1 MFILILSLTR
11 NNHFV
16 RYHSST
22 QQTSNWSNI
31 LVILGLEKN
40 ELIYNKLQS
49 MTFMSLKFLTHSK
62 LSKYRKK
69 VIFTILNYKHFEMFI
84 AVFLYLGEL

>member
-1 MFILILSLTR
+1 
-11 NNHFV
+11 
-16 RYHSST
+16 
-22 QQTSNWSNI
+22 
-31 LVILGLEKN
+31 
-40 ELIYNKLQS
+40 

-84 AVFLYLGEL
+84 AVFLYLGELKKGQSLGKK